1 MLWITI
7 FYLVQL
13 ARQLVMKLR
22 HCAQRASIAN
32 RNIVCVWDY
41 GSFHEFLK
49 GTKLLN
55 RLDGGFLELLEI

>member
-1 MLWITI
+1 
-7 FYLVQL
+7 
-13 ARQLVMKLR
+13 MKLR